1 MVKYIV
7 LKGFRV
13 CKLRE
18 LINLKISKITYKNRK
33 IKFSNADVAELVDAS
48 AWGAGD
54 LGRGGSSPPIRT
66 TEFNYFTF

>member
-1 MVKYIV
+1 MVKYII

-13 CKLRE
+13 CKLSE

-48 AWGAGD
+48 A
-54 LGRGGSSPPIRT
+54 
-66 TEFNYFTF
+66 